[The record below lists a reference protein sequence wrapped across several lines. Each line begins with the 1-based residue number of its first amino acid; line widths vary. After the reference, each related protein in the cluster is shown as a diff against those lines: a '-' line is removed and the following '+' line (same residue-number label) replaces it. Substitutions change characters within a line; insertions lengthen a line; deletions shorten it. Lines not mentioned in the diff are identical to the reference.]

1 MNLTKIIFDFK
12 CQIIIGY
19 FINLAIKS
27 PYYLL
32 FNDKYSN
39 YSDKELI
46 NIFSETGDNRFVG
59 ILYQRYGH
67 LVLGLSIKYLKN
79 KDEAQDAVIQIFTNL
94 LKDLKRHKIEYF
106 KSWLYVYSKNYCLM
120 ELRKRQSLLKKEL
133 ELKENAHFFMDM
145 PDIDHLKEKEKQITM
160 MEVAIELL
168 NKEQKLCIELFYLKN
183 KSYIEISELTGYS
196 NNDVKSYIQNGKR
209 NLKLKMEAL
218 INEQQQ
224 G

>member
-1 MNLTKIIFDFK
+1 LV
-12 CQIIIGY
+12 
-19 FINLAIKS
+19 
-27 PYYLL
+27 

-39 YSDKELI
+39 YADNELI

-79 KDEAQDAVIQIFTNL
+79 KDEAQDAVIQIFANL
-94 LKDLKRHKIEYF
+94 INDLKKHKIEYF
-106 KSWLYVYSKNYCLM
+106 KSWLYVYSKNFCLL
-120 ELRKRQSLLKKEL
+120 ELRKRQSTLKKEL
-133 ELKENAHFFMDM
+133 ELKENVVLFMDM
-145 PDIDHLKEKEKQITM
+145 SDPEHLKEKEKQITL
-160 MEVAIELL
+160 MEKAIELL
-168 NKEQKLCIELFYLKN
+168 NVDQKRCINLFYLKN
-183 KSYIEISELTGYS
+183 KSYVEIMEMTGYS

-218 INEQQQ
+218 LNEQPE

>member
-1 MNLTKIIFDFK
+1 LV
-12 CQIIIGY
+12 
-19 FINLAIKS
+19 
-27 PYYLL
+27 

-39 YSDKELI
+39 YADNELI

-79 KDEAQDAVIQIFTNL
+79 KDEAQDAVIQIFANL
-94 LKDLKRHKIEYF
+94 INDLKKHKIEYF
-106 KSWLYVYSKNYCLM
+106 KTWLYVYSKNFCLM
-120 ELRKRQSLLKKEL
+120 ELRKRQSTLKKEL
-133 ELKENAHFFMDM
+133 ELKENVVLFMDM
-145 PDIDHLKEKEKQITM
+145 SDPEHLKEKEKQITL
-160 MEVAIELL
+160 MEKAIELL
-168 NKEQKLCIELFYLKN
+168 NVDQKRCINLFYLKN
-183 KSYIEISELTGYS
+183 KSYVEIMEMTGYS

-218 INEQQQ
+218 LNEQPE